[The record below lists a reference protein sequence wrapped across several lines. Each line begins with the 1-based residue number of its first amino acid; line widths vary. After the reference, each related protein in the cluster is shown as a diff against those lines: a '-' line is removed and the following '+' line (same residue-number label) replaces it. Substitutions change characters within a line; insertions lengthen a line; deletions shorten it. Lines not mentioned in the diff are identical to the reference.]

1 MSCDGSNFLLVVK
14 DDAYDVG
21 ANDLEY
27 FQKASYARFNDE
39 KNEFVKDVDM
49 NDSKTV
55 ENVVNELVPEMT
67 SDVIMS
73 SVVLEHWEEN
83 ILWDESDKKPQLNSV
98 KLAQK

>member
-1 MSCDGSNFLLVVK
+1 
-14 DDAYDVG
+14 
-21 ANDLEY
+21 
-27 FQKASYARFNDE
+27 
-39 KNEFVKDVDM
+39 M
-49 NDSKTV
+49 NDFKTV